1 MFKKRVLISVGRHF
15 SDETSEVEIIQHSER
30 FITVFWTGPSYRAC
44 YGFMKWFHETILC
57 IPEFSEEANRNIDS
71 LDGFCAGWIS
81 KAQVDAQVDEDFFAF
96 QIVRQ
101 RM

>member
-1 MFKKRVLISVGRHF
+1 
-15 SDETSEVEIIQHSER
+15 
-30 FITVFWTGPSYRAC
+30 
-44 YGFMKWFHETILC
+44 MKWFHETILC